1 MILSVRNSLHCTPS
15 SASIHCTHTLCSGV
29 VDGQLTQRDPLKFLL
44 EDELEAS
51 RFLETFETS
60 PSFSILALSSLAL
73 SHNTQTNPIEMDV
86 DLSPT
91 YLLSTQLLSDGEPVR
106 CLAPHRP
113 SSSSSSTTHLLSG
126 SQGGILTRFDLDDGS
141 MDIQPGGSDTRHPH
155 QITALLSSYSSSLLV
170 DSFSS
175 SSLLPSLYV
184 TGCKDGKIRVMDG
197 NTHQLKFTLEGH
209 TNAVTSLS
217 WVPPPPPRSVS
228 TAAVGANTVP
238 WLVSGSWDGTAK
250 LWDVFS
256 SSSSSPKCLGTLPGH
271 ENTVSVAGLPSA
283 DEPMVRNIVTV
294 SAGRAEGNTIRGHTV
309 RLWRLHEG
317 KHGDGSTVPSSEVIA
332 AISDDH
338 SGPIRDVC
346 YDAFTHSIYTC
357 SNDGTVKLRSV
368 EGGGACHTTLACPG
382 GDRPMLLSLCVVGD
396 DSERCV
402 VAGAEDGNVV
412 VWDISG
418 RRDVQIIPHPGCV
431 WKVVAFANGDFVT
444 ACHDGHV
451 RIFTRHVGRAA
462 HPDVVKSFE
471 EAVTAAQSAR
481 SSGPS
486 PDEIAKLPKW
496 EMNALTQGRSEG
508 QVQVFQ
514 KEGKAIAAQWS
525 AASRTW
531 IEVGEVTG
539 SSANAGTIN
548 GKKYDHVLP
557 IEIDVPGGGVQKLQI
572 GYNNG
577 ENPFVTAQQFID
589 EHIII
594 WRKLRIISGRG
605 RAGPTLGMGAPS
617 SNGGY
622 VTVPMEMSYD
632 HLPMRGYKVFDAGV
646 DKKGVSKVVQKIRE
660 FNQDVSCNQ
669 LSSDEVGDS
678 LDSLTNTLCITNR
691 YHSSTIS
698 TTELMPLRKMI
709 LKWDVSH
716 AFPALDLARMTVL
729 HPDAAKGE
737 RKAYWKEV
745 LDGALSLCLG
755 LGEAASREVAAPML
769 TMRLVC
775 NCFKGGS
782 GAASAAESLLDRI
795 LDCVEICVPSNNKNV
810 RLAVATALL
819 NTSSYMYSSSS
830 SSVSSAI
837 RILDL
842 VGTIVGSGK
851 YESEAVGRI
860 LVALGTVLLIP
871 GKCGSDAKQAARE
884 RGIVSMM
891 ERVAS
896 GNGDAAI
903 AVAKEIRSILS

>member
-1 MILSVRNSLHCTPS
+1 MGCLLFF
-15 SASIHCTHTLCSGV
+15 
-29 VDGQLTQRDPLKFLL
+29 FLL
-44 EDELEAS
+44 TKMS
-51 RFLETFETS
+51 R
-60 PSFSILALSSLAL
+60 
-73 SHNTQTNPIEMDV
+73 
-86 DLSPT
+86 
-91 YLLSTQLLSDGEPVR
+91 
-106 CLAPHRP
+106 
-113 SSSSSSTTHLLSG
+113 
-126 SQGGILTRFDLDDGS
+126 
-141 MDIQPGGSDTRHPH
+141 
-155 QITALLSSYSSSLLV
+155 
-170 DSFSS
+170 
-175 SSLLPSLYV
+175 
-184 TGCKDGKIRVMDG
+184 
-197 NTHQLKFTLEGH
+197 
-209 TNAVTSLS
+209 
-217 WVPPPPPRSVS
+217 
-228 TAAVGANTVP
+228 
-238 WLVSGSWDGTAK
+238 
-250 LWDVFS
+250 
-256 SSSSSPKCLGTLPGH
+256 TLPGH

-317 KHGDGSTVPSSEVIA
+317 KNDNDDNGSTVPSSEVIA

-346 YDAFTHSIYTC
+346 YDSITHSIYTC
-357 SNDGTVKLRSV
+357 SNDGTVKLRSI
-368 EGGGACHTTLACPG
+368 EEGGACHTTLACPG

-471 EAVTAAQSAR
+471 ETVTAAQSAR

-589 EHIII
+589 EHMLDQHYLAEIADYI
-594 WRKLRIISGRG
+594 RQ
-605 RAGPTLGMGAPS
+605 RAGDSGPTLGMGAPS
-617 SNGGY
+617 SNGGFGAATPAP
-622 VTVPMEMSYD
+622 VAVPMEMSYD

-660 FNQDVSCNQ
+660 FNQEVSCNQ

-698 TTELMPLRKMI
+698 TTELLPLRKMI

-755 LGEAASREVAAPML
+755 LGEAASREVAVPML

-795 LDCVEICVPSNNKNV
+795 LDCVEICVPSDNKNV
-810 RLAVATALL
+810 RLALATALL

-871 GKCGSDAKQAARE
+871 GKCGLDAKQAARE